1 MTGMDAQSLLACW
14 EHGRRR
20 HPLDRALLL
29 FAAAEPHAD
38 PETLADRPLGQ
49 RNAALLRLRQ
59 ALFGDAMKSC
69 VACPECGENLEFT
82 LSASSLLGRA
92 PERTGET
99 EMAGLTA
106 AGHTL
111 RLPTSRDLAVI
122 ADEQDEAGAARRL
135 LQRLWVDCPPAA
147 WTDALESEISRT
159 LDEADPCMDL
169 ALDLAC
175 PACEY
180 AWSAP
185 FDVGAFLWE
194 EVDVRARRLLD
205 EVHALARSYSWSE
218 RQILELSETRRRAY
232 LERVLA

>member
-1 MTGMDAQSLLACW
+1 MTGMDAQSLLECW

-29 FAAAEPHAD
+29 FAAAEPGAD
-38 PETLADRPLGQ
+38 PETLADRTLGQ

-59 ALFGDAMKSC
+59 SLFGDAMKSC
-69 VACPECGENLEFT
+69 VACPHCGENLEFA
-82 LSASSLLGRA
+82 LSASSLLERA
-92 PERTGET
+92 TERGQG
-99 EMAGLTA
+99 ASADVHA

-111 RLPTSRDLAVI
+111 RLPTSRDLA
-122 ADEQDEAGAARRL
+122 AMAAERDQLGAARRL
-135 LQRLWVDCPPAA
+135 LQRLCVENAPAQWSA
-147 WTDALESEISRT
+147 DLESQISRAM
-159 LDEADPCMDL
+159 DEADPCIDL
-169 ALDLAC
+169 ALDLVC
-175 PACEY
+175 PACGHL
-180 AWSAP
+180 WNAP

-194 EVDVRARRLLD
+194 EIDVRARRLLD